1 MPDAA
6 ATVTF
11 DVAEEAQEHEE
22 GAPADIRPKFV
33 PRGYEKLNKH
43 IYRNLF
49 YSTSSADSFRD
60 PKDFA
65 KSAPDL
71 HRYCQGTNVQGIHD
85 INRSGKFKPSVAPL
99 YQRTMCAYTQ
109 QFVPR
114 PLDGVQ
120 INKECYDLFKEKC
133 ETPSTSSGGKG
144 AIFYS
149 ETTTATSYPKYSRV
163 QSEKAIAP
171 NFKPAQ
177 SKHVSDENKM
187 LVTQSFQH
195 KEYPC
200 PSPQA
205 TKNARPAAF
214 RPAYKTHKA
223 VGSMSGSSSYSRE
236 FNPDKY
242 NSVWPVRFARQ
253 AGPPPPAT
261 GYTGKVRLDPS
272 SPRKLQPEEFHIG
285 DVVTFGPV

>member
-1 MPDAA
+1 MPEDG

-11 DVAEEAQEHEE
+11 DVAEEEE
-22 GAPADIRPKFV
+22 EIAEGPDVRPKFI

-43 IYRNLF
+43 IYRNIF
-49 YSTSSADSFRD
+49 YSTSTADSFRD
-60 PKDFA
+60 PIEYSKDT
-65 KSAPDL
+65 PEL
-71 HRYCQGTNVQGIHD
+71 HRDCRGTNVQGIHD
-85 INRSGKFKPSVAPL
+85 INRSGKFKPSRAPL
-99 YQRTMCAYTQ
+99 YQRSMCAYTQ

-144 AIFYS
+144 AIFHG
-149 ETTTATSYPKYSRV
+149 ETTTAASFPQYSRTL
-163 QSEKAIAP
+163 SEKAIAP

-177 SKHVSDENKM
+177 AKHVSDENKM
-187 LVTQSFQH
+187 LVKQSFQH

-200 PSPQA
+200 PTPDA

-214 RPAYKTHKA
+214 KPAYKTHKA
-223 VGSMSGSSSYSRE
+223 VGTMSAVSSYNRE
-236 FNPDKY
+236 YHADKY

-253 AGPPPPAT
+253 NAPPPPAS
-261 GYTGKVRLDPS
+261 GYTGKQRLDPE
-272 SPRKLQPEEFHIG
+272 SPRKLKEEDFRIG
-285 DVVTFGPV
+285 DVVGYGPC